1 MKSGRT
7 DVAARGRNQ
16 AMRSLS
22 ERQIRW
28 TLVTVGVGSFV
39 VLRLLDLWTDTDPFS
54 LPAFLIDTAQ
64 VLLLITSAVG
74 LGLLVQRMQK
84 QHEEKMTLIR
94 DLQVAR
100 AEGAD
105 WRAKVR
111 ANLLGIKAEMERQFD
126 RWDMTAAERDVGLL
140 ILKGLSHKE
149 IATFRGTSETTVR
162 QQAQSIYRKS
172 DLPGKT
178 AFSAYF
184 LEDLLTPSVPAPGPG
199 IVGAIAPDR
208 LGGISELTNP

>member
-1 MKSGRT
+1 
-7 DVAARGRNQ
+7 
-16 AMRSLS
+16 MRSLS

-28 TLVTVGVGSFV
+28 TLVGVGVGSFV
-39 VLRLLDLWTDTDPFS
+39 VLRLLDLWTDTDAFS
-54 LPAFLIDTAQ
+54 LPAFLIDTVQ
-64 VLLLITSAVG
+64 LLLLITSAVG

-94 DLQVAR
+94 DLEVAR

-111 ANLLGIKAEMERQFD
+111 ANLQGIKAEMERQFD
-126 RWDMTAAERDVGLL
+126 QWEMTAAERDVGLL

-149 IATFRGTSETTVR
+149 IATIRGTSETTVR
-162 QQAQSIYRKS
+162 QQAQSVYRKS

-184 LEDLLTPSVPAPGPG
+184 LEDLLTPGVPAHGPG
-199 IVGAIAPDR
+199 MVEAITPIR
-208 LGGISELTNP
+208 LDGH